1 MSRIAS
7 SGAESEH
14 ELRMKRRRR
23 VVTKGVKPRPALEG
37 VASAERAMAVLKSFQ
52 QGDHALTLAEIAE
65 RTGLVKST
73 IMRLAIS
80 LERGGLLVRTAEG
93 VYTLG
98 SEILRLHSIYQAS
111 ASVGSVIVPVLTD
124 LAERTEETAAFYV
137 LQNGQRLCQFR
148 ANSPQAL
155 RLDIAPGTYRP
166 MDNASSAQI
175 LRLFKNWPTERMPVP
190 EMPLYSSGA
199 TNPHTASLSAPIV
212 GAGQRLVGALSV
224 TGPSSRL
231 NQERAAEITPLV
243 LSAAAEI
250 CRALGG
256 DPRDVGVIVPE
267 RK

>member
-1 MSRIAS
+1 
-7 SGAESEH
+7 
-14 ELRMKRRRR
+14 MKRRTRI
-23 VVTKGVKPRPALEG
+23 VTKGAKPRPALDG

-52 QGDHALTLAEIAE
+52 LGDNAVTLAEIAN

-80 LERGGLLVRTAEG
+80 LERGGLLMRTAEG
-93 VYTLG
+93 SYALG

-111 ASVGSVIVPVLTD
+111 TSVGSVIVPALTD
-124 LAERTEETAAFYV
+124 LAEKTQETAAFYI
-137 LQNGQRLCQFR
+137 QQHGQRFCQFR

-155 RLDIAPGTYRP
+155 RLDIAPGSYRP

-175 LRLFKNWPTERMPVP
+175 LRLFRNWPDERMPVP
-190 EMPLYSSGA
+190 RMPLYSAGA

-231 NQERAAEITPLV
+231 NAERAAEISPLV
-243 LSAAAEI
+243 LRAAAAI

-256 DPRDVGVIVPE
+256 DPSDVGVDVPE
-267 RK
+267 PETTQG